1 MLRFLHADLPKEIV
15 ELIALFEGRVLVA
28 YLRDYVSQ
36 VYSRVYKQ
44 YFGYKF
50 SLKYITGGYRIH
62 SNRWTNVII
71 EDVGYGHLPYYCAWS
86 TMIRKKHPEFVRS
99 RRHRGHM
106 RNLWGTVS
114 DKRLLRERERIEKE
128 LAPYFKY
135 VAEELFSYRPVPL
148 LTVIQ
153 ALTDDA

>member
-1 MLRFLHADLPKEIV
+1 MLHFLHADLPKEIV

-50 SLKYITGGYRIH
+50 SLKYITGGYVADY
-62 SNRWTNVII
+62 TPAY
-71 EDVGYGHLPYYCAWS
+71 EGFDMGHLPYYCAWS
-86 TMIRKKHPEFVRS
+86 TITRQKHPEFVRS

-106 RNLWGTVS
+106 RNLWGIIS
-114 DKRLLRERERIEKE
+114 EKRLERERIRIEKK
-128 LAPYFKY
+128 LAPYFKR
-135 VAEELFSYRPVPL
+135 EH
-148 LTVIQ
+148 
-153 ALTDDA
+153 

>member
-1 MLRFLHADLPKEIV
+1 MLHFLLADLPNEIV

-50 SLKYITGGYRIH
+50 SLKYITGGYVADH
-62 SNRWTNVII
+62 AYYTP
-71 EDVGYGHLPYYCAWS
+71 EYEAFDMGHLPYYCAWS
-86 TMIRKKHPEFVRS
+86 TVTRKKHPEFVRS

-106 RNLWGTVS
+106 RNLWGLIS
-114 DKRLLRERERIEKE
+114 YKRLERERTRIEKK
-128 LAPYFKY
+128 LAPYFKREQQE
-135 VAEELFSYRPVPL
+135 AIENR
-148 LTVIQ
+148 IQ
-153 ALTDDA
+153 RMT

>member
-1 MLRFLHADLPKEIV
+1 MLHFLLADLPNEIV

-50 SLKYITGGYRIH
+50 SLKYITGGYVADH
-62 SNRWTNVII
+62 AYYTP
-71 EDVGYGHLPYYCAWS
+71 EYEAFDMGHLPYYCAWS
-86 TMIRKKHPEFVRS
+86 TVTRKKHPEFVRS

-106 RNLWGTVS
+106 RNLWGLIS
-114 DKRLLRERERIEKE
+114 EKRLERERTRIEKK
-128 LAPYFKY
+128 LAPYFKREQQE
-135 VAEELFSYRPVPL
+135 AIENR
-148 LTVIQ
+148 IQ
-153 ALTDDA
+153 RMT